1 MKIQVLIIYG
11 PHSVLIVYGDAV
23 ILMQERKPGTK
34 CGGRPVQGVW
44 GQKSPVGSRGEAPVE
59 GLGDEVPQKLK
70 QFWISIC
77 IILT

>member
-1 MKIQVLIIYG
+1 MFQPIALETS
-11 PHSVLIVYGDAV
+11 SVNL
-23 ILMQERKPGTK
+23 
-34 CGGRPVQGVW
+34 VQNVW
-44 GQKSPVGSRGEAPVE
+44 GDVLYRGSGDRSSPVGSRGEAPVG